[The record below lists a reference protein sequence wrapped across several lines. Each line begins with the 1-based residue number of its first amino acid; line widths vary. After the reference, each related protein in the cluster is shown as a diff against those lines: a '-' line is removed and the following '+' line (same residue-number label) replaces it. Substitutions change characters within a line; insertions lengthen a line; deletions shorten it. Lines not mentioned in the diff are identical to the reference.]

1 MGACSSCL
9 NPNRHGEADDSPDRG
24 PDREREP
31 LLNGNEGGAR
41 PGVDAIPPEIAAAR
55 GTIVPLDPEAQ
66 KREREEMV
74 RICQGLAGHLMDV
87 SGPSKRSS
95 TKRQVESASASKAS
109 PAQPPDPDFS
119 TLFDATFVYPAWM
132 GTPPDRKNMLH
143 TRDDA
148 IPTVEENVE
157 ETPNASKDAEQS
169 LEEEQDDLVAQKK
182 WLQDIFN
189 ADPVERRW
197 DWTAVREI
205 DGPLAMSFDDF

>member
-9 NPNRHGEADDSPDRG
+9 NPNRHDEADDSSAQG

-31 LLNGNEGGAR
+31 LLSGNEGSAR
-41 PGVDAIPPEIAAAR
+41 HGVDAIPPEIAAAR
-55 GTIVPLDPEAQ
+55 GAVVPLDPEAQ
-66 KREREEMV
+66 KRERGEMV

-95 TKRQVESASASKAS
+95 TKRQVEGAATSKAS
-109 PAQPPDPDFS
+109 PTQPPDPDFS

-157 ETPNASKDAEQS
+157 ESSDAAKDLEQP
-169 LEEEQDDLVAQKK
+169 LEEEQANLVAQKK
-182 WLQDIFN
+182 WLQDIFD

-197 DWTAVREI
+197 DWTAVRDI
-205 DGPLAMSFDDF
+205 DGPLAVSFDDF